1 VEGAVAL
8 NGGEARRI
16 DYPGQAGMPYGCAER
31 VAEGM
36 VARQWGNW
44 TPSRAGWCPGP
55 RASRPVRPH
64 GGRCAHGSVRTL
76 IALTAAF
83 FVGGGWNVTA
93 AMTSEYDN
101 YLFLTKGE
109 DVATNDDFDGL
120 DARIDTDVEMA
131 GMYTVYACAYA
142 DGRGAYT
149 LTIATSAGN

>member
-1 VEGAVAL
+1 
-8 NGGEARRI
+8 
-16 DYPGQAGMPYGCAER
+16 M
-31 VAEGM
+31 
-36 VARQWGNW
+36 
-44 TPSRAGWCPGP
+44 
-55 RASRPVRPH
+55 
-64 GGRCAHGSVRTL
+64 RTL

-83 FVGGGWNVTA
+83 FVGGCALGGSRGDDGGAGPDGAAEHGGRKCDAYEISVGGGWNVTA